1 MLSTICTP
9 EDGNSDLAEFVTS
22 VADNLHKN
30 VAAMNVDN
38 FLVRPHRRQVEKFR
52 ERAAWKAWHQLTHE
66 DLNQLIHNIARLPTG
81 LPSEEET
88 AKQFDLLILRLQLAR
103 LNHTPDF
110 NRWETQVREIAQ
122 QLEERSTIPM
132 VNDHID
138 LIRQIQEDEYWT
150 DVTVPMLELVRL
162 RLRDLVKFI
171 EKRKRTI
178 VYADFKDTLGQV
190 AEVDSLWLGTE
201 YNIEQYR
208 KRMRH
213 FLRAHENHLT
223 VNKLKR
229 NVPITASELQDLE
242 RLLFES
248 GELGNK
254 QDFERAFGGTQ
265 SLGEL
270 VRSIVGLDR
279 AAAVQAFGEFLSN
292 MTYNAKQIQ
301 FVNQIIDYLTQ
312 NGVMDPGLL
321 YEAPFT
327 DISNNGL
334 DGVFAGHDADK
345 IVEVL
350 RQIKNNAAA

>member
-1 MLSTICTP
+1 MMEWG
-9 EDGNSDLAEFVTS
+9 EDGAPPPRAVEAPS
-22 VADNLHKN
+22 VHTWFFNNDTVDKVLQTLMDRGQKVAGGDRLGKTIIFARNHKHAMFIMERFDMHYPQLKGSFARVIDN
-30 VAAMNVDN
+30 
-38 FLVRPHRRQVEKFR
+38 
-52 ERAAWKAWHQLTHE
+52 
-66 DLNQLIHNIARLPTG
+66 
-81 LPSEEET
+81 EET
-88 AKQFDLLILRLQLAR
+88 YADSLLD
-103 LNHTPDF
+103 DF
-110 NRWETQVREIAQ
+110 
-122 QLEERSTIPM
+122 SM

-242 RLLFES
+242 RLCL
-248 GELGNK
+248 N
-254 QDFERAFGGTQ
+254 
-265 SLGEL
+265 L
-270 VRSIVGLDR
+270 V
-279 AAAVQAFGEFLSN
+279 N
-292 MTYNAKQIQ
+292 
-301 FVNQIIDYLTQ
+301 
-312 NGVMDPGLL
+312 
-321 YEAPFT
+321 
-327 DISNNGL
+327 
-334 DGVFAGHDADK
+334 
-345 IVEVL
+345 
-350 RQIKNNAAA
+350 